1 MFVGFFILEFESNF
15 VFLNVY
21 YFLKEKGFLVGVICF
36 FMVFKFFLCIF
47 LFFKNSLEDI
57 KEFVNI
63 FLNYFKI

>member
-36 FMVFKFFLCIF
+36 FMVFKFFLRIF